1 MATGPIPADP
11 SAGNGKPPET
21 NGKPANGNGSSK
33 PSVPL
38 TSVPSSKFTT
48 PLPANSTI
56 LCELHDVCQEYVQPS
71 GQRLRVL
78 DNINLAV
85 RDHEVLALLGP
96 SGCGKSTILRILGG
110 LIRPSAGKVDTRGA
124 PLSGLNPEVAMV
136 FQSFALYP
144 WMTAREN
151 ILAVLAAAG
160 LDATAAGARADQVI
174 QLVGLGGFADA
185 YPRQLSGGMKQRI
198 GIARAVACDRELLF
212 MDEPFSQVDALT
224 AESLRSEVLDLW
236 APTDKNPSSI
246 VMVSHDIKEV
256 VYMADRIVVLGANPG
271 KIRTI
276 VNNRLP
282 RPRDY
287 RAPEFL
293 QLVDHIH
300 DIITGHEMPDAPA
313 LAPGAAAGA
322 MPQIEPLP
330 LARPGGIVGLA
341 EYLQARRGQEDIF
354 RIAADTGREFGEM
367 ITIVRAAEVLDLV
380 DTPKRLVVL
389 TPAGAAYAKAVAEDR
404 MRIWREQL
412 LGIRL
417 FCEIRELIAKQPDQ
431 RLDGEIALETIVL
444 HMPQED
450 HEKQFE
456 TLVIWARFG
465 ELFSFDEQADVL
477 AIDS

>member
-1 MATGPIPADP
+1 MG
-11 SAGNGKPPET
+11 
-21 NGKPANGNGSSK
+21 
-33 PSVPL
+33 
-38 TSVPSSKFTT
+38 TT
-48 PLPANSTI
+48 PVPAQPGSTPATATASGKGVGPPASFPTPVPTDKP
-56 LCELHDVCQEYVQPS
+56 LCELSGVCQEYVQPS

-78 DNINLAV
+78 DNIDLQV
-85 RDHEVLALLGP
+85 REHEVLALLGP

-110 LIRPSAGKVDTRGA
+110 LFSPSSGTVSNKGEK
-124 PLSGLNPEVAMV
+124 LNGLNPHVGMV

-160 LDATAAGARADQVI
+160 LDHAAACARADQVI

-198 GIARAVACDRELLF
+198 GIARAIACDRELLF

-236 APTDKNPSSI
+236 APLGKNPSSI

-276 VNNRLP
+276 VTNKLP

-293 QLVDHIH
+293 QLVDRIH

-313 LAPGAAAGA
+313 PAAGA
-322 MPQIEPLP
+322 APQIEPLP
-330 LARPGGIVGLA
+330 LARPGGIVGLV

-367 ITIVRAAEVLDLV
+367 ITVVRAAEVLDLV
-380 DTPKRLVVL
+380 DTPKRMVVL
-389 TPAGAAYAKAVAEDR
+389 TPVGANFAKAVADDR
-404 MRIWREQL
+404 LRIWREQL

-417 FCEIRELIAKQPDQ
+417 FKELYDLIQRQPEK
-431 RLDGEIALETIVL
+431 RLSGEIALETIVL

-456 TLVIWARFG
+456 TMVIWARFG
-465 ELFSFDEQADVL
+465 ELFVYDEAADIL
-477 AIDS
+477 AIEG

>member
-1 MATGPIPADP
+1 VSFPTPG
-11 SAGNGKPPET
+11 GGT
-21 NGKPANGNGSSK
+21 F
-33 PSVPL
+33 VPGA
-38 TSVPSSKFTT
+38 K
-48 PLPANSTI
+48 
-56 LCELHDVCQEYVQPS
+56 LCEMSGVSHDFVQPS

-78 DNINLAV
+78 DHIDLAV
-85 RDHEVLALLGP
+85 HDHEVLALLGP

-110 LIRPSAGKVDTRGA
+110 LIQPTAGRVDSRGA
-124 PLSGLNPEVAMV
+124 PLAGLNPQVGMV

-160 LDATAAGARADQVI
+160 LDRERACARADQVI

-198 GIARAVACDRELLF
+198 GIARAIACDRELLF

-236 APTDKNPSSI
+236 APSDKNPSSI

-271 KIRTI
+271 RIRTI
-276 VNNRLP
+276 VVNRLP

-300 DIITGHEMPDAPA
+300 DLITGHELPDAPA
-313 LAPGAAAGA
+313 PAPAAPGAKTL
-322 MPQIEPLP
+322 IEPLP
-330 LARPGGIVGLA
+330 LARPGGIIGLV

-380 DTPKRLVVL
+380 DTPKRMVVL
-389 TPAGAAYAKAVAEDR
+389 TPVGAAFAKAHAEER
-404 MRIWREQL
+404 LRVWREQL
-412 LGIRL
+412 LTIRL
-417 FCEIRELIAKQPDQ
+417 FAEVRELIAKQPEKK
-431 RLDGEIALETIVL
+431 LDGEVALETIIMHL
-444 HMPQED
+444 PQED
-450 HEKQFE
+450 HERQFE
-456 TLVIWARFG
+456 TMVVWARYG
-465 ELFSFDEQADVL
+465 ELFAYDEASDTLTVEG
-477 AIDS
+477 